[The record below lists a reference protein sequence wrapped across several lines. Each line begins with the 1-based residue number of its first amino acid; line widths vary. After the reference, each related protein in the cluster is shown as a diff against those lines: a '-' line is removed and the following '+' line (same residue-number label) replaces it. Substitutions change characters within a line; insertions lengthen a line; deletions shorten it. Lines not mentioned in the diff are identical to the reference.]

1 MTDLNN
7 VALDRLLTRKLG
19 PLASNAVRREYEDG
33 EVIFEEGSASD
44 GLYLVLEGEVSFG
57 KRGQEGKYR
66 TVSYSRQGDFF
77 GEIGILTGHARSLQ
91 AIARGR
97 TKIMKIPSENLV
109 AYLEEMPGP
118 INNLLQSVI
127 KHLHETTQH
136 YMAEMLR
143 QEKMAMVGTM
153 MNSIIHDF
161 KNPFC
166 LISLSAQL
174 IEQAHP
180 DERTRKLCQ
189 NITSQVQRMLGM
201 ATEIAEFSRGQQKL
215 NMTRLNLR
223 EVLVHFR
230 TQNEPFFNLE
240 AIKVEIAV
248 PDLLIEGE
256 EAKILRVLQNLVSN
270 AIEAIGE
277 RPGRIVIR
285 GEAIDN
291 QAILTISDNGPG
303 IPEEIRGQLWE
314 PFVTK
319 GKSGGT
325 GLGTA
330 ISKSIIEAHG
340 GVISFETQTDRGT
353 SFIIRLPL
361 YVKKRM

>member
-1 MTDLNN
+1 MSDLSSA
-7 VALDRLLTRKLG
+7 ALDRLLTRKLG
-19 PLASNAVRREYEDG
+19 SLATHTVRREYQDG

-57 KRGQEGKYR
+57 KLGQEGKYR

-77 GEIGILTGHARSLQ
+77 GEIGVLTGHARSLQ

-97 TKIMKIPSENLV
+97 TKIIKIPSENLV
-109 AYLEEMPGP
+109 AYLDEMPGP

-127 KHLHETTQH
+127 KHLHETTHH
-136 YMAEMLR
+136 YMAEILR

-189 NITSQVQRMLGM
+189 NITGQVQRMLGM
-201 ATEIAEFSRGQQKL
+201 AMEIAEFSRGQHQLSK
-215 NMTRLNLR
+215 TRLNLR
-223 EVLVHFR
+223 EVMVHFR
-230 TQNEPFFNLE
+230 TQNEPFFTLD
-240 AIKVEIAV
+240 AIKVEIVV

-270 AIEAIGE
+270 AIEAFGDSQ
-277 RPGRIVIR
+277 GRIVIR
-285 GEAIDN
+285 GKEIDQ
-291 QAILTISDNGPG
+291 QAVLTISDNGPG

-330 ISKSIIEAHG
+330 ISKSIVEAHG
-340 GVISFETQTDRGT
+340 GVISFATQTGRGT
-353 SFIIRLPL
+353 SFIIRFPL
-361 YVKKRM
+361 YLKKRA